1 MLLEEMKMSGRFYAV
16 LGILIVALMAWGGG
30 CGPKPEP
37 VVEEPPV
44 VEPEEPVEEPVTEPV
59 IEPEPEVIRLTE
71 DQFKVAYFD
80 FDKYNLRSDA
90 RAALEFNA
98 RLLKDHA
105 NVKVLIEGHCDERG
119 TVEYNL
125 ALGERRAR
133 ASMDYLVSLGVDRSR
148 LEIISYGKERP
159 VALGHNEESW
169 AKNRRAEF
177 TITEQ

>member
-1 MLLEEMKMSGRFYAV
+1 MEEEKMSRRIYAIFAFMLIAAMLLG
-16 LGILIVALMAWGGG
+16 LG

-37 VVEEPPV
+37 VAERPA
-44 VEPEEPVEEPVTEPV
+44 VEPEKPAEEPVTEPV
-59 IEPEPEVIRLTE
+59 IEPEPEVVRLTE
-71 DQFKVAYFD
+71 DQFKIAYFD

-90 RAALEFNA
+90 RAALEANA
-98 RLLKDHA
+98 RLLRDYP

-133 ASMDYLVSLGVDRSR
+133 ASMDYLTSLGIGGDR

-159 VALGHNEESW
+159 VALGHNEDSW